1 MGLPAIRHRHVSKK
15 SKKAKKS
22 NALKHKDAFPYI
34 LIKEIITYLYNNI

>member
-1 MGLPAIRHRHVSKK
+1 MGLPAILPICEQK
-15 SKKAKKS
+15 SKKS